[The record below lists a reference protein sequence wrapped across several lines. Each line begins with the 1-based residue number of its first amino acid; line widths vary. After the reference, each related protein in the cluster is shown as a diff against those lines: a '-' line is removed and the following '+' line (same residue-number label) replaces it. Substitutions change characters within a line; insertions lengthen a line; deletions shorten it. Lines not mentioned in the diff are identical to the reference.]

1 VSTEASILGLST
13 ARTSEIGRI
22 RPAHPDEGQR
32 LREIAIA
39 SKSYWGYD
47 PEWVTE
53 WAALGD
59 FSARALSEKAV
70 YVAEAD
76 GRAVAFAVL
85 IPNDKV
91 CILDDLWVEA
101 EWIGHGIG
109 SRLFRFCGEQAR
121 RLGAERLEWEAEP
134 NAVGFYERMGARRVR
149 DSARTM
155 WGRVIPVMRADLAAL
170 PWSTDE

>member
-85 IPNDKV
+85 
-91 CILDDLWVEA
+91 
-101 EWIGHGIG
+101 
-109 SRLFRFCGEQAR
+109 GEQAR